1 MAKGKVFKPSPAF
14 FMLFYLI
21 PSILPI
27 LFLLPCFVV
36 GIPVAFAIL
45 RFTEVTPNALFQLND
60 RPGIAFLRAI
70 VIFLSLFNFQ
80 HKFVSYES
88 YANFPVIITIE
99 FRSFLNFIANIF
111 SICISP

>member
-1 MAKGKVFKPSPAF
+1 
-14 FMLFYLI
+14 MLFYLI

-45 RFTEVTPNALFQLND
+45 RFTEVTPNALVQLND

-70 VIFLSLFNFQ
+70 VIFLSFFE
-80 HKFVSYES
+80 KFICVSAFIS
-88 YANFPVIITIE
+88 NDFVGLNSII
-99 FRSFLNFIANIF
+99 
-111 SICISP
+111 